1 MKHVT
6 TEAADN
12 ESQRSEAGEPV
23 PSTEPTGAPERP
35 LPPPSSPWIAGTGGW
50 GGYGGHRPLPPYGP
64 AQYPYGPPR
73 YWYAPTRRSEHVGP
87 IFIVALIVIL
97 LVAVAAGAG
106 IEYALHHSTI
116 TGQSPGS
123 SASPASPAMT
133 AKVDPAVVDIT
144 TVVPDGEAAGTGM
157 VLTSSG
163 LVLTNNHVIE
173 NATTVNAQVDGT
185 GRSYSATVLGYS
197 ITGDVALL
205 QLKGAS
211 GLKTVTTGNSSTLSV
226 GASIVAI
233 GNTGDAGGTP
243 SAVTGTITAL
253 DQTITAGGDGELPE
267 TLPGLIEM
275 NAAIVPGDSGGP
287 LVDSSG
293 QVIGMDTAA
302 AVSGGGFGIESGT
315 GQGYAIGIDNALAIA
330 NQIRAR
336 QASTTVHIGPR
347 AVLGVEVSDGVS
359 PSGAY
364 VGAVE
369 SASPAASAGISA
381 GDTIVAVNGTTISSA
396 SDLSNA
402 LVNRKP
408 GNSVTV
414 GWIDSSGAS
423 HSVSVT
429 LTAGPPA

>member
-1 MKHVT
+1 
-6 TEAADN
+6 
-12 ESQRSEAGEPV
+12 
-23 PSTEPTGAPERP
+23 
-35 LPPPSSPWIAGTGGW
+35 
-50 GGYGGHRPLPPYGP
+50 
-64 AQYPYGPPR
+64 
-73 YWYAPTRRSEHVGP
+73 VGP
-87 IFIVALIVIL
+87 ILIVALVVIL

-116 TGQSPGS
+116 TGPSPGS
-123 SASPASPAMT
+123 SASPASPAIT

-205 QLKGAS
+205 QLRGAS
-211 GLKTVTTGNSSTLSV
+211 GLKTVTTESSSTLSV
-226 GASIVAI
+226 GTSIVAI
-233 GNTGDAGGTP
+233 GNAGGAGGTP
-243 SAVTGTITAL
+243 SAVAGTITAL
-253 DQTITAGGDGELPE
+253 DQTITAGGDGALPE
-267 TLPGLIEM
+267 TLQGLIEI

-287 LVDSSG
+287 LVDGSG
-293 QVIGMDTAA
+293 RVIGMDTAA
-302 AVSGGGFGIESGT
+302 AVSGGGFGIQSGS
-315 GQGYAIGIDNALAIA
+315 GQAYAIGIDNALAIA

-336 QASTTVHIGPR
+336 QASATVQIGPR
-347 AVLGVEVSDGVS
+347 ALLGVEVSDGGS

-369 SASPAASAGISA
+369 STSPAASAGIGA
-381 GDTIVAVNGTTISSA
+381 GDTIVSVNGTTISSA
-396 SDLSNA
+396 SDLRNA
-402 LVNRKP
+402 LVNHKP
-408 GNSVTV
+408 GDSVTV
-414 GWIDSSGAS
+414 GWIDSSGAR